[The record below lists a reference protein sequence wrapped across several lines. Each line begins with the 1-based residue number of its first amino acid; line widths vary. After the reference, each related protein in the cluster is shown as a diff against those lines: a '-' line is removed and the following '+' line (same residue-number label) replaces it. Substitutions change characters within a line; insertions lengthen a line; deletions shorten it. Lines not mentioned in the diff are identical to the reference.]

1 MLQRFRGWFGDR
13 STPPQVRAFRERGR
27 EVGIEKEMLHALEA
41 HALQLAPTKP
51 EATLHRRELFERLGI
66 AYLLAQDGKQLRFD
80 LAERLADAL
89 ERLRLVRSSDLPDP
103 LRRIRLRPHGG
114 APALGIVL
122 RPQGPEMLIL
132 LHPNQRFDGRRGD
145 GARLDL
151 AGARRVIEIPVRLTD
166 VEERPGARLLHVA
179 RPEGWGSFG
188 RTHERFPV
196 LLPISVLDRSAEGST
211 WISGEA
217 FDLGEGGICATLP
230 QRLPVGRHTSIHLSL
245 ATSCGFTGEP
255 LFAEGRVV
263 WARPERPNLV
273 RHGFAF
279 DQLADR
285 DAFRLRS
292 YLDSLG
298 APAELHPLR
307 P

>member
-1 MLQRFRGWFGDR
+1 VLNLLRGWFTDR
-13 STPPQVRAFRERGR
+13 STPPEVRAFRERGR
-27 EVGIEKEMLHALEA
+27 DAGIEVEVLKALEPL
-41 HALQLAPTKP
+41 ALQIAPTKP
-51 EATLHRRELFERLGI
+51 EIALQRREMFERLGI
-66 AYLLAQDGKQLRFD
+66 ALLLAQDGKNLRFE

-103 LRRIRLRPHGG
+103 LRRVRLRPHGG

-132 LHPNQRFDGRRGD
+132 LHPKQRFDGRRGD
-145 GARLDL
+145 CARLDL

-166 VEERPGARLLHVA
+166 VEDRETARLLHIA

-196 LLPISVLDRSAEGST
+196 LLPVSVLDRA
-211 WISGEA
+211 SGESSWIA
-217 FDLGEGGICATLP
+217 GEVFDLSEGGVCACLP
-230 QRLPVGRHTSIHLSL
+230 QRLPVGRTTRIHLCL
-245 ATSCGFTGEP
+245 ETPGGFACEP

-263 WARPERPNLV
+263 WARPEGPSQV
-273 RHGFAF
+273 RHGLSF
-279 DQLADR
+279 DALDER
-285 DAFRLRS
+285 DSFRLRS

>member
-1 MLQRFRGWFGDR
+1 VLSLLRGWFTDR
-13 STPPQVRAFRERGR
+13 STPAEVRTFRERGR
-27 EVGIEKEMLHALEA
+27 DAGIDVDVLRALEPI
-41 HALQLAPTKP
+41 ALQLAPTKP
-51 EATLHRRELFERLGI
+51 EVTLQRREMFERLGI
-66 AYLLAQDGKQLRFD
+66 ALLLAQDGKNLRFE
-80 LAERLADAL
+80 LAERLSDAL

-103 LRRIRLRPHGG
+103 LRRVRLRPHGG

-132 LHPNQRFDGRRGD
+132 LHPRQRFDGRRGD

-166 VEERPGARLLHVA
+166 VEERDSARLLHIA
-179 RPEGWGSFG
+179 RPEGWGTFG

-196 LLPISVLDRSAEGST
+196 LLPVSVLERSGGESN
-211 WISGEA
+211 WIPGEA
-217 FDLGEGGICATLP
+217 FDLSEGGICACLP
-230 QRLPVGRHTSIHLSL
+230 QRLPVGRSTRIHLSL
-245 ATSCGFTGEP
+245 ATPGGFTGEP

-263 WARPERPNLV
+263 WARPEGPSQV
-273 RHGFAF
+273 RHGLSF
-279 DQLADR
+279 DALDER

>member
-1 MLQRFRGWFGDR
+1 VLSLLRSWFSDR
-13 STPPQVRAFRERGR
+13 STPPELLAFRERGR
-27 EVGIEKEMLHALEA
+27 DAGIDLEILRTLEPLA
-41 HALQLAPTKP
+41 VQMTPGKPELALQ
-51 EATLHRRELFERLGI
+51 RRELFERLGI
-66 AYLLAQDGKQLRFD
+66 SLLLAQDGRNLRFE

-89 ERLRLVRSSDLPDP
+89 ERLRLLRSSDLPDP
-103 LRRIRLRPHGG
+103 LRRVRLRPHGG

-122 RPQGPEMLIL
+122 RPQGPEMLVL
-132 LHPNQRFDGRRGD
+132 LHPKQRFDGRRGD

-166 VEERPGARLLHVA
+166 VEERDGARLLHIA
-179 RPEGWGSFG
+179 RPEGWGNFG
-188 RTHERFPV
+188 RSHERFPV
-196 LLPISVLDRSAEGST
+196 LLPVSVLDRAAGESS
-211 WISGEA
+211 WIPGEV
-217 FDLGEGGICATLP
+217 FDLSEGGICACLP
-230 QRLPVGRHTSIHLSL
+230 VRLPVGRSTRIHLCLETAS
-245 ATSCGFTGEP
+245 GFAGEP

-263 WARPERPNLV
+263 WARPEGPSQI
-273 RHGFAF
+273 RHGLSF
-279 DQLADR
+279 DALDER